1 MLSPLPR
8 ELPVVWLR
16 VWIGIGA
23 FALLIAIVVPALL
36 ATYVTQELGR
46 KQACEH
52 GQSTQC
58 NPSFV
63 WVLKDVADQAA
74 QETLQGDQ
82 ATDMTAP
89 VETERYMRTSDTA
102 PSVDSVDIGGA
113 TLTDSVYT
121 APAGSDLHLTAVVSG
136 SPQSVEVY
144 LINKGTETAGVGT
157 HVATMNKTADGMY
170 ELTYTVP
177 VGLSADLEFRAV
189 GGPNEYGSLL
199 VNIREQK

>member
-23 FALLIAIVVPALL
+23 FALLVVIVVPALL
-36 ATYVTQELGR
+36 AAYVTQELDR

-52 GQSTQC
+52 GRSTQC
-58 NPSFV
+58 DPSFV
-63 WVLKDVADQAA
+63 WVLKDAADQGSS
-74 QETLQGDQ
+74 QDDQ
-82 ATDMTAP
+82 AVDTSAP
-89 VETERYMRTSDTA
+89 LGTERRMSTSDTA
-102 PSVDSVDIGGA
+102 PSIDSVDIGGA
-113 TLTDSVYT
+113 TLSNHWYS
-121 APAGSDLHLTAVVSG
+121 APAGSDLHLTAIASG
-136 SPQSVEVY
+136 DPQSVEVY
-144 LINKGTETAGVGT
+144 TVSKGTETAGVGT
-157 HVATMNKTADGMY
+157 HVATMNKTADGVY

-177 VGLSADLEFRAV
+177 AGLSADLEFRAV